1 MAPAI
6 KIPKPGKT
14 GTPKGMEGVRPGSAQ
29 AIKAGYK
36 PPKPPKPPARPGGA
50 RVPFAVSFNPDG
62 TTTLK
67 PPPAAPRAAAAPA
80 APPPPVA
87 PAAPTTPF
95 NYANAFLA
103 DPRYATGLA
112 GITQTQLGIGS
123 KYGFTLNRD
132 TTEGSPTKGMVLY
145 RVPGTEPGKGNIT
158 GRIDP
163 VTGAYTYVDPS
174 GKVYDVTNLE
184 LDVIPIKRGEAGYL
198 EGGLGQAAAGS
209 ERQQFA
215 IGDTAAQAGA
225 RRSGMR
231 ASSSAMESQ
240 ALQNALRGLNVG
252 AAGELG
258 GTTNRYADLLNSIFP
273 DLVKK
278 AGEYAA
284 APVET
289 PAAPEAPAP
298 EAAAPAAP
306 EYLGYNQAPTP
317 PPGTLGAGPGG
328 AFMTLVGDLT
338 LERNTNDAAI
348 RQGLRAFLNN
358 PAYQLTPQQIRYIN
372 SLITGRYKG
381 KKKY

>member
-1 MAPAI
+1 M
-6 KIPKPGKT
+6 
-14 GTPKGMEGVRPGSAQ
+14 V
-29 AIKAGYK
+29 
-36 PPKPPKPPARPGGA
+36 
-50 RVPFAVSFNPDG
+50 VSFNPDG
-62 TTTLK
+62 TTTSK
-67 PPPAAPRAAAAPA
+67 PPAAPKAAAAPP
-80 APPPPVA
+80 PPPPVA

-95 NYANAFLA
+95 NYADAFLA

-174 GKVYDVTNLE
+174 GTVYDVTKLE
-184 LDVIPIKRGEAGYL
+184 LDVIPIKRGEVGYL

-209 ERQQFA
+209 EKQQFA
-215 IGDTAAQAGA
+215 VGDAAAQAGL

-258 GTTNRYADLLNSIFP
+258 GTTNRYADLLNTIFP

-306 EYLGYNQAPTP
+306 EYAGYNTPVPGNPTSGP
-317 PPGTLGAGPGG
+317 LTPGPGG
-328 AFMTLVGDLT
+328 QFMTMIGNVT

-358 PAYQLTPQQIRYIN
+358 PAYQLTAQQKAYIN

-381 KKKY
+381 NKKY